1 MYYKGVAMNQ
11 EINNALNAQI
21 GHEYENYMLY
31 EQASAYFDD
40 KGMDLAAKLFRKQ
53 ADGEMEHARRFTD
66 YVRDARGKVVI
77 PVIKAQKSDYATGEE
92 VFRAAFEREQETT
105 KKIYAIRDMAW
116 KAGDHATFE
125 ALTWFVNEQVEEENL
140 TEKLLV
146 VVQGFGEKNIYL
158 IEAYL
163 SHLG

>member
-1 MYYKGVAMNQ
+1 MNQ
-11 EINNALNAQI
+11 EILDALNAQI

-31 EQASAYFDD
+31 EQASAFCDD
-40 KGMDLAAKLFRKQ
+40 RGLDESAKLFRKQ
-53 ADGEMEHARRFTD
+53 ADGEQEHARKFTN

-77 PVIKAQKSDYATGEE
+77 PAIKAQKSEFASGEE
-92 VFRAAFEREQETT
+92 VFLAAFEREKETT
-105 KKIYAIRDMAW
+105 AKIYAIRNLAW

-125 ALTWFVNEQVEEENL
+125 MLTWFVNEQVEEENL
-140 TEKLLV
+140 TDKLLSV
-146 VVQGFGEKNIYL
+146 VRGFGEKNLFL

>member
-1 MYYKGVAMNQ
+1 MKP
-11 EINNALNAQI
+11 EILNALNAQI

-53 ADGEMEHARRFTD
+53 ADGEMEHARKFTD
-66 YVRDARGKVVI
+66 YVRDARGKVII
-77 PVIKAQKSDYATGEE
+77 PAIKAQKNEFAKADE
-92 VFRAAFEREQETT
+92 VFLAAFEREQDTT
-105 KKIYAIRDMAW
+105 AKIYAIRDLAW

-125 ALTWFVNEQVEEENL
+125 MLTWFVNEQVEEENL
-140 TEKLLV
+140 TEKLLLV
-146 VVQGFGEKNIYL
+146 VRGFGEKNIYL

>member
-1 MYYKGVAMNQ
+1 MEMNQ
-11 EINNALNAQI
+11 DVMNALNAQI

-40 KGMDLAAKLFRKQ
+40 RAMDEAAKLLRKQ
-53 ADGEMEHARRFTD
+53 ADGEMEHARKFTD

-77 PVIKAQKSDYATGEE
+77 PAIRAQKSDFASGEE
-92 VFRAAFEREQETT
+92 VFQAAFDRELETT
-105 KKIYAIRDMAW
+105 AKIHALRELAW
-116 KAGDHATFE
+116 KSNDHATFE
-125 ALTWFVNEQVEEENL
+125 MLTWFVNEQVEEENL
-140 TEKLLV
+140 TEKLLLV
-146 VVQGFGEKNIYL
+146 ARGFGEKNIYL

>member
-1 MYYKGVAMNQ
+1 MNQ
-11 EINNALNAQI
+11 EIMDALNVHI
-21 GHEYENYMLY
+21 GHEYENYFLY

-53 ADGEMEHARRFTD
+53 GDGEIEHARKFTD

-77 PVIKAQKSDYATGEE
+77 PAIKQQRSDFANGEE
-92 VFRAAFEREQETT
+92 VFRAAYEREVETT
-105 KKIYAIRDMAW
+105 VKIYALRDLAW

-125 ALTWFVNEQVEEENL
+125 MLTWFVNEQVEEENL
-140 TEKLLV
+140 TEKLWV
-146 VVQGFGEKNIYL
+146 VVKGFGEKNIYL

>member
-1 MYYKGVAMNQ
+1 MNQ
-11 EINNALNAQI
+11 EILNALNAQI
-21 GHEYENYMLY
+21 GHEYENAMLY

-40 KGMDLAAKLFRKQ
+40 RGMDEAAKLMRKQ
-53 ADGEMEHARRFTD
+53 ADGELDHARRFTN

-77 PVIKAQKSDYATGEE
+77 PTIKAQRSDFATGED
-92 VFRAAFEREQETT
+92 VFYAAFEREQETT
-105 KKIYAIRDMAW
+105 AKIYAIRDLAW

-125 ALTWFVNEQVEEENL
+125 MLTWFVNEQVEEENL
-140 TEKLLV
+140 TEKLLMV
-146 VVQGFGEKNIYL
+146 VRGFGEKNLYL

>member
-1 MYYKGVAMNQ
+1 MNQ
-11 EINNALNAQI
+11 EIMNALNAQI

-40 KGMDLAAKLFRKQ
+40 LGMDEAAKLFRKQ
-53 ADGEMEHARRFTD
+53 ADGELEHARKFTD

-77 PVIKAQKSDYATGEE
+77 PAIKAQKSNYATGEE
-92 VFRAAFEREQETT
+92 VFLAAFEREQETT
-105 KKIYAIRDMAW
+105 AKINALRDLAW

-125 ALTWFVNEQVEEENL
+125 MLTWFVNEQVEEENL
-140 TEKLLV
+140 TDKLLTV
-146 VVQGFGEKNIYL
+146 VRGFGEKNLYL

-163 SHLG
+163 SHMG

>member
-1 MYYKGVAMNQ
+1 MNQ
-11 EINNALNAQI
+11 EILDALNAQI

-31 EQASAYFDD
+31 EQGSAYFDD
-40 KGMDLAAKLFRKQ
+40 LGMDEAAKLFRKQ

-77 PVIKAQKSDYATGEE
+77 PAIRAQKSDFVSGEE

-105 KKIYAIRDMAW
+105 AKIYALRDMAW

-125 ALTWFVNEQVEEENL
+125 MLTWFVNEQVEEENL
-140 TEKLLV
+140 TEKLLTV
-146 VVQGFGEKNIYL
+146 VRGFGEKSLYP

-163 SHLG
+163 SHMG